1 MSSPPLSILL
11 RWHLTATAA
20 PHMLS
25 DHEAPV
31 LYPPDE
37 TAPNGIPREDQV
49 MLMANSILLCMCL
62 QMIMHQ
68 GAMVLIGGTV
78 DSISIIGH
86 GSWVTYRQMGWT
98 TPQLTGGD
106 GVVL

>member
-20 PHMLS
+20 PHRLS
-25 DHEAPV
+25 DHKAPV

-49 MLMANSILLCMCL
+49 MLMANSILLL
-62 QMIMHQ
+62 HVFTNDHAS
-68 GAMVLIGGTV
+68 GR
-78 DSISIIGH
+78 H
-86 GSWVTYRQMGWT
+86 GFNRWNRGFDFHNWPWFVGYVST
-98 TPQLTGGD
+98 D
-106 GVVL
+106 GMDDAATDWR